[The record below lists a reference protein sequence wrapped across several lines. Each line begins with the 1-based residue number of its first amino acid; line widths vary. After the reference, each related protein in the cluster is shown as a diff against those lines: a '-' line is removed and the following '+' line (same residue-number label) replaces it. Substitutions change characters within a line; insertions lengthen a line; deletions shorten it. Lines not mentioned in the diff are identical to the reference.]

1 MAASIAGASKW
12 IRRCV
17 GIDGSSQRR
26 HLIPLLLLA
35 PAAALLAAAINRHR
49 VSRAIEAEY
58 AARFPVDGDGVAQG
72 AQGFRL
78 EGTNGRSL
86 LLLHGSG
93 DTPQSLR
100 YLGERLHSAGYTVFA
115 PLLPGHG
122 RSPRAFATATADD
135 YYQAARQAL
144 ADLHA
149 SSRWVG
155 LVGLSMGGAIAAR
168 LAASDPGVRVLALL
182 APYLVPPADV
192 CLVRATA
199 PIWGFPAPYLRGRGE
214 ASVHDREADAKS
226 RAYGTFSP
234 GALTALARTAHE
246 GLRALP
252 DVTQPVL
259 VVNSEQDNRIPR
271 KLALSAL
278 ERIRAPMEKHWVN
291 GCGHV
296 ITVDYCKDAVAD
308 LVVAFLAHHA
318 G

>member
-1 MAASIAGASKW
+1 M
-12 IRRCV
+12 
-17 GIDGSSQRR
+17 
-26 HLIPLLLLA
+26 
-35 PAAALLAAAINRHR
+35 
-49 VSRAIEAEY
+49 SRAIEAEY
-58 AARFPVDGDGVAQG
+58 AARFPSNSDGVAEG

-78 EGTNGRSL
+78 EGSNGRSL

-100 YLGERLHSAGYTVFA
+100 YLGERLHTAGYTVFA

-135 YYQAARQAL
+135 YHRAARQAL
-144 ADLHA
+144 AEMHA

-155 LVGLSMGGAIAAR
+155 VVGLSMGGAIATR
-168 LAASDPGVRVLALL
+168 LAAEDSSVRVVALL
-182 APYLVPPADV
+182 APYLAPPADV
-192 CLVRATA
+192 RLVRATA
-199 PIWGFPAPYLRGRGE
+199 PLWGFPAPYLRGRGE
-214 ASVHDREADAKS
+214 SSVHDKQADSLS

-234 GALTALARTAHE
+234 GALTALAQTARE

-252 DVTQPVL
+252 DVTQPTL
-259 VVNSEQDNRIPR
+259 VINSEQDNRIPR

-278 ERIRAPMEKHWVN
+278 GRIRAPLEEHWVS

-308 LVVAFLAHHA
+308 LVVAFLARHA

>member
-1 MAASIAGASKW
+1 
-12 IRRCV
+12 V
-17 GIDGSSQRR
+17 
-26 HLIPLLLLA
+26 
-35 PAAALLAAAINRHR
+35 LLAAVINRRR
-49 VSRAIEAEY
+49 VSQAIGAEY
-58 AARFPVDGDGVAQG
+58 AARFQVDRDGVAEG

-100 YLGERLHSAGYTVFA
+100 YLAERLHAAGYTVLA

-135 YYQAARQAL
+135 YHRAAKEAL
-144 ADLHA
+144 AALHA
-149 SSRWVG
+149 SSSWVG
-155 LVGLSMGGAIAAR
+155 LIGLSMGGAIAAR
-168 LAASDPGVRVLALL
+168 LAVEDSGARVLVLL

-192 CLVRATA
+192 RLVRATA
-199 PIWGFPAPYLRGRGE
+199 PVWGFPAPYLRGRGE
-214 ASVHDREADAKS
+214 ASVHDREADSKS

-252 DVTQPVL
+252 AVTQPTL
-259 VVNSEQDNRIPR
+259 VINSEQDNRIPR
-271 KLALSAL
+271 KLAQSAL
-278 ERIRAPMEKHWVN
+278 EKIRAPMEQHWVS

-308 LVVAFLAHHA
+308 LVVAFLARHA

>member
-1 MAASIAGASKW
+1 
-12 IRRCV
+12 
-17 GIDGSSQRR
+17 
-26 HLIPLLLLA
+26 
-35 PAAALLAAAINRHR
+35 

-58 AARFPVDGDGVAQG
+58 AARFPTDSNGVAQG

-78 EGTNGRSL
+78 EGVNGRSL

-100 YLGERLHSAGYTVFA
+100 YFGERVNAAGYTVFA

-122 RSPRAFATATADD
+122 RSPRAFATATAAD
-135 YYQAARQAL
+135 YHRAAREAL
-144 ADLHA
+144 AELHA
-149 SSRWVG
+149 SSNWVG

-168 LAASDPGVRVLALL
+168 LAVEDSSVRVLALL
-182 APYLVPPADV
+182 APYLTPPPQV
-192 CLVRATA
+192 RWVRAAA
-199 PIWGFPAPYLRGRGE
+199 PLWGFTAPYLHGRGD
-214 ASVHDREADAKS
+214 ASVHDKDADAKS

-234 GALTALARTAHE
+234 GALTALARTAYA

-252 DVTQPVL
+252 DVTQPTL
-259 VVNSEQDNRIPR
+259 VINSEEDNRIPR

-278 ERIRAPMEKHWVN
+278 ERIRAPMEQHWVS

-308 LVVAFLAHHA
+308 LVVAFLARHA

>member
-1 MAASIAGASKW
+1 M
-12 IRRCV
+12 
-17 GIDGSSQRR
+17 
-26 HLIPLLLLA
+26 IPFVLLA
-35 PAAALLAAAINRHR
+35 PAAALIAAVINRRR
-49 VSRAIEAEY
+49 VSREIEAEY
-58 AARFPVDGDGVAQG
+58 AARFPSDSDGVAEG

-100 YLGERLHSAGYTVFA
+100 FLGERLHAEGYTVSA

-122 RSPRAFATATADD
+122 RSPRAFSIATAAD
-135 YYQAARQAL
+135 YYRAAQQAL
-144 ADLHA
+144 AELRA
-149 SSRWVG
+149 SSNWVG
-155 LVGLSMGGAIAAR
+155 IVGLSMGGAIAAR
-168 LAASDPGVRVLALL
+168 LAVADSGVRVLALL

-192 CLVRATA
+192 RLVRATA
-199 PIWGFPAPYLRGRGE
+199 PLWSFTAPYLRGRGE

-234 GALTALARTAHE
+234 GALTALARTANE

-252 DVTQPVL
+252 DVTQPTL

-278 ERIRAPMEKHWVN
+278 ERIRAPMEQHWVS

-296 ITVDYCKDAVAD
+296 ITVDYCKDTVAD
-308 LVVAFLAHHA
+308 LVVAFLARHA